1 MINFI
6 VCDDK
11 KYFIDEVINIIDSVM
26 INNNQLYNK
35 FEFNEYNDEFIKMI
49 YSNLEYKIYILDIE
63 VNQNSGIDIARK
75 IRDIDINSMI
85 IFITSYY
92 EKYTKDILKSKFMF
106 LDFINK
112 KDDYK
117 KELSQTLE
125 YAISNIQKK
134 NIIRFKSQGILYTLS
149 ANDILYIKRDKDR
162 KCTIKTSTNE
172 YVVSNT
178 LVELYELLDDRFIYS
193 HRACIVN
200 QTRIKIYNK
209 RNRLI
214 IFDNDVEL
222 DLVSNLFNLKYK

>member
-35 FEFNEYNDEFIKMI
+35 FEFNEYNDEFIKII

-75 IRDIDINSMI
+75 IRNIDINSMI

-106 LDFINK
+106 LDFI
-112 KDDYK
+112 DGIL
-117 KELSQTLE
+117 KEK
-125 YAISNIQKK
+125 IKK
-134 NIIRFKSQGILYTLS
+134 NY
-149 ANDILYIKRDKDR
+149 
-162 KCTIKTSTNE
+162 
-172 YVVSNT
+172 
-178 LVELYELLDDRFIYS
+178 
-193 HRACIVN
+193 
-200 QTRIKIYNK
+200 
-209 RNRLI
+209 
-214 IFDNDVEL
+214 
-222 DLVSNLFNLKYK
+222 LKL

>member
-35 FEFNEYNDEFIKMI
+35 FEFNEYNDEFIKII

-75 IRDIDINSMI
+75 IRNIDINSMI

-106 LDFINK
+106 LDFIDK

-178 LVELYELLDDRFIYS
+178 LVELYELLDDRFEQCS
-193 HRACIVN
+193 KSCIIKKD
-200 QTRIKIYNK
+200 RINEKNYGQGYFITDTGEKINMLS
-209 RNRLI
+209 R
-214 IFDNDVEL
+214 
-222 DLVSNLFNLKYK
+222 KYVCE

>member
-35 FEFNEYNDEFIKMI
+35 FEFNEYNDEFIKII

-75 IRDIDINSMI
+75 IRNIDINSMI

-106 LDFINK
+106 LDFIDK

-178 LVELYELLDDRFIYS
+178 LVELYELLDDRFEQCS
-193 HRACIVN
+193 KSCIIN
-200 QTRIKIYNK
+200 KDRINEKNYGQGYFITDTGEKINMLS
-209 RNRLI
+209 R
-214 IFDNDVEL
+214 
-222 DLVSNLFNLKYK
+222 KYVCE